1 VLSLHLCLLLVLG
14 LSINTSIASES
25 LENLSP
31 VGSHEKSLI
40 EKKKDS
46 RQRGECGTPPNVWT
60 LNICQSNKF
69 CYAAPD
75 KVSLWLEKRP
85 KGTVR
90 VLVNNLDT
98 SDFIEFSWKTSDATL
113 DWPEKLVPI
122 SSGATYN
129 IEIWKRKFRFEK
141 EISLHQIPVE
151 LETITEKAEWM
162 KKNGCKSQAEIL
174 LTEIK
179 SSF

>member
-1 VLSLHLCLLLVLG
+1 MLSLRLCLSLVLG
-14 LSINTSIASES
+14 LSINTSIASDS

-31 VGSHEKSLI
+31 VDSHGKFLI
-40 EKKKDS
+40 AKGKDE

-90 VLVNNLDT
+90 VLVKNMDT
-98 SDFIEFSWKTSDATL
+98 SDSIELSWKTSDATTL
-113 DWPEKLVPI
+113 DWPKKVPI
-122 SSGATYN
+122 SSGAIYN
-129 IEIWKRKFRFEK
+129 IKIWKRKFTFEK
-141 EISLHQIPVE
+141 EISLYQIPAE

-162 KKNGCKSQAEIL
+162 KKNGCKSQAKML
-174 LTEIK
+174 LTEVK
-179 SSF
+179 PSF